1 MTDSLLDAAN
11 PGGNEE
17 ALIASSKYLEKFD
30 QLKRNQ
36 LGNENYNEDNEMD
49 IIFIFSIVL
58 VKREKQAVITK
69 TTPKKV
75 VVRGKKFSRKSRK

>member
-36 LGNENYNEDNEMD
+36 LGNENYNEDNIFNMD
-49 IIFIFSIVL
+49 RRV
-58 VKREKQAVITK
+58 R
-69 TTPKKV
+69 V
-75 VVRGKKFSRKSRK
+75 VWRICVCMMPFMHYTISCRM